1 MAVGARLGFT
11 IAMMKEMARAEA
23 AGAFVIDKRKQIHV
37 FEASTNPQRVSLP
50 KQVYTDAPGAFTG
63 IPFSKEKPIAILVF
77 AMSMYEDEE
86 LPSRRALLS
95 TGNADISG
103 TR

>member
-1 MAVGARLGFT
+1 
-11 IAMMKEMARAEA
+11 
-23 AGAFVIDKRKQIHV
+23 
-37 FEASTNPQRVSLP
+37 
-50 KQVYTDAPGAFTG
+50 VYTDAPGAFMG
-63 IPFSKEKPIAILVF
+63 ILLSKEKPIAILFF